1 MKQVQQIWASLNA
14 KQKLS
19 AQEVNLN
26 LSDSLKKQIR
36 ELRVESGRIEDLKK
50 EVMELDEQMQEL
62 QQELKGNVKGF
73 DKILAGAEEVLND
86 FERQA
91 KDLGLVAKDSAL
103 WRELQEMITE
113 ASYIVDGADEFI
125 R

>member
-36 ELRVESGRIEDLKK
+36 ELRVESGRIEDLKT

>member
-36 ELRVESGRIEDLKK
+36 ELRVESGRIEDLKT
-50 EVMELDEQMQEL
+50 EVMELDDQMQEL